1 MDFNITDLIIRII
14 IPLLGAIITYYIVPL
29 LKEKN
34 IYNQVEIAVKAA
46 EQIFG
51 ANTGE
56 QKFEYVKN
64 WIKDKFKITDEELKV
79 IIEAAVY
86 EMNEVKK
93 KTEKETKE

>member
-93 KTEKETKE
+93 KAEKEAKE

>member
-34 IYNQVEIAVKAA
+34 LYNQVEIAVKAA